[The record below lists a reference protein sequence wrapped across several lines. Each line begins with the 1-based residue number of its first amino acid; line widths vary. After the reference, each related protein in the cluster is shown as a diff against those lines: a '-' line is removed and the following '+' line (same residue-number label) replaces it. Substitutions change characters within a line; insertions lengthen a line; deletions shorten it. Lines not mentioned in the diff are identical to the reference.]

1 MLDCTKYIDMPKSYV
16 NKISSLLIAN
26 RGEIAIR
33 IMRAASELGIRTV
46 AVYTFEDRYSL
57 HRYKADEAY
66 QIGKENEPLK
76 PYLDIEGLISLCKS
90 KKIDAIHP
98 GYGFLSENVK
108 LALRCREEGIVF
120 VGPSPEAMKALG
132 DKVAAKVAASKANV
146 PMIQDSKG
154 DLSVYDLA
162 LSEARR
168 ITFPVMVKAA
178 AGGGGRGM
186 RVVRKEEDLEKAY
199 QEARNEAKNAFDD
212 ETIFI
217 EKFIDEPK
225 HIEVQLLGDQH
236 GNLVHLYER
245 DCSVQRRFQKVV
257 EIAPSFGLKE
267 ETKQKLYGYAL
278 AIGKAVN
285 YYNAGTVEFLVDKD
299 ENIYFI
305 EVNPRIQVEHTITEE
320 VTGIDI
326 VRTQILIAQNY
337 KLSDSG
343 IYILSQ
349 ADIPL
354 RGFAIQCR
362 ITTEDPSNGF
372 KPDFGTIIAYRNAA
386 GFGIRLDE
394 GSSYPGV
401 KISPYFDSM
410 LVKVSAKGRTLRGAS
425 ERLNR
430 ALTEFRI
437 RGVKTNIP
445 FLRNVITHP
454 IFQDGRCTVQFIDTH
469 PELFKFKP
477 TRDRSTKALRYLG
490 EVIVNGNPD
499 VKLKPKAPFRLA
511 IVPFVD
517 AAKEFPKG
525 NKQLLD
531 ELGPE
536 KFAKH
541 ILDSKQ
547 VYFTDTT
554 FRDGHQSLLATR
566 VRTQDMLAVANGF
579 AKSFPTLFS
588 MEVWGGATFDVA
600 MRFLQESPWKRLQE
614 FREAMPN
621 MLLQML
627 FRGSNAVGYSAYP
640 DNLIEKFVEK
650 SSEAGVDVFRIFDS
664 LNWIEAMK
672 VSIRAVR
679 ERTPGIAEAAICYTG
694 DLYTNPKYNL
704 QYYLDMARQLED
716 AGAHMLAIK
725 DMAGLLRP
733 FQAATLVTELK
744 KTVGIPIHLHTH
756 DTASVQSATYL
767 KAIVA
772 GVDIVDGALGAMSGL
787 TSQPNLNSLVA
798 MLQGQKN
805 ESHLDLDLL
814 NEYSNYWEAVRAMY
828 APFESELKA
837 GTAEVYTNE
846 IPGGQY
852 TNLRGQAIALGVGD
866 KFELLKDNYSEANKL
881 FGDLVKVTPSSKV
894 VGDMAIFM
902 TANSLT
908 AEDVYAKG
916 STLSFPESV
925 KDFFKGGL
933 GQPYQGFPK
942 QLQEIIL
949 KGEVAL
955 EGRPNDHL
963 APIDFDQDFK
973 EFQAK
978 FPDIEDGFFDYLS
991 YKMYPKVFEDYYKN
1005 HALYGELSALPT
1017 PAFFYGLKQDE
1028 EIMITIEPG
1037 KTIIVKFLYMSDPDE
1052 SGLRNVT
1059 FDLNGQARRIKILDR
1074 NIKIEKA
1081 QHAKAKEKGDIGAP
1095 LQGRL
1100 SRILVKSGDEVKK
1113 NAPLYIIEAM
1123 KMESIVSAPFE
1134 GLIGNVVLNEGTVVE
1149 QDDLVLTL
1157 EKAKLPEP
1165 DVEEYLFV
1173 YGTLRRDC
1181 GNDLHRLIA
1190 RNSDYIGMATFQG
1203 QMYHVADY
1211 PGIVSSENAAD
1222 QVVGE
1227 LYLLSKTIKLL
1238 NVLDEYEEFDSEDLT
1253 ASLFVREKV
1262 DVNLKGKVI
1271 SSYAYLYNRPVNS
1284 LKRITSGDFLK
1295 G

>member
-1 MLDCTKYIDMPKSYV
+1 MPKSYV

-98 GYGFLSENVK
+98 GYGFLSENVR
-108 LALRCREEGIVF
+108 LASRCREEGIVF

-132 DKVAAKVAASKANV
+132 DKVAAKVAAHKANV

-154 DLSVYDLA
+154 DLSDYALA
-162 LSEARR
+162 LSEAKR

-199 QEARNEAKNAFDD
+199 QEARNEAKNAFGD

-267 ETKQKLYGYAL
+267 DTKQKLYAYAL
-278 AIGKAVN
+278 SIGKAVN

-354 RGFAIQCR
+354 LGFAIQCR

-454 IFQDGRCTVQFIDTH
+454 IFQDGQCTVQFIDTH

-499 VKLKPKAPFRLA
+499 VKFRPTSPFRLA
-511 IVPFVD
+511 TIPFVD
-517 AAKEFPKG
+517 PAKEFPTG

-531 ELGPE
+531 EWGPE
-536 KFAKH
+536 KFAKY

-579 AKSFPTLFS
+579 AKSFPSLFS

-650 SSEAGVDVFRIFDS
+650 SSEAGIDVFRIFDS

-672 VSIRAVR
+672 VSIKAVR

-704 QYYLDMARQLED
+704 SYYLDMARQLED

-744 KTVGIPIHLHTH
+744 KTVDIPIHLHTH

-767 KAIVA
+767 KAIEA
-772 GVDIVDGALGAMSGL
+772 GVNIVDGALGAMSGL

-814 NEYSNYWEAVRAMY
+814 NEYSNYWEAVRVMY

-866 KFELLKDNYSEANKL
+866 KFELLKENYSEANKL
-881 FGDLVKVTPSSKV
+881 FGDIVKVTPSSKV

-973 EFQAK
+973 EFSLK

-991 YKMYPKVFEDYYKN
+991 YKMYPKVFEEYYNN

-1059 FDLNGQARRIKILDR
+1059 FELNGQARRIKILDR
-1074 NIKIEKA
+1074 NIKVEKA
-1081 QHAKAKEKGDIGAP
+1081 QHAKANGKGDIGAP

-1157 EKAKLPEP
+1157 EEAKLPEP

-1203 QMYHVADY
+1203 QMYQVADY
-1211 PGIVSSENAAD
+1211 PGIVASESTLD

-1238 NVLDEYEEFDSEDLT
+1238 NVLDEYEEFDAEDLT
-1253 ASLFVREKV
+1253 ASLFVRNKV
-1262 DVNLKGKVI
+1262 DVNLKGKLI
-1271 SSYAYLYNRPVNS
+1271 NSYAYLYNRPVDS
-1284 LKRITSGDFLK
+1284 LKRIVSGDFLK